1 MRQSAANRERERD
14 RERETE
20 RDESVCVRENENDR
34 VSNEDA
40 DKDSNL
46 TAAFVSLQKVART
59 ITFFQK
65 RNFQIFHFVSVEAI
79 SFIFLWP

>member
-1 MRQSAANRERERD
+1 MRQIEK
-14 RERETE
+14 ERETE
-20 RDESVCVRENENDR
+20 RDESVCVRENENDTE
-34 VSNEDA
+34 SNEDVA
-40 DKDSNL
+40 EDSNL